1 MDIDLLSKI
10 VKELILDNDEVALPG
25 IGSFIAE
32 IVPSVFSDKGYT
44 INPPYRRLSFRQ
56 KGSGDENMV
65 IDFYA
70 RCNNIDTPTASRII
84 REFLEEMRH
93 VLETKKSIVFPGL
106 GKLRA
111 TKENYFFFVADEDL
125 DIYPEGFGLEPI
137 SLKTHEETPAEVSAT
152 MAALRSILNPEEKE
166 EEAATAKGEEKAA
179 ESDVETEA
187 ESGRAGEPEEAA
199 EDDAEEATTAPAEA
213 NADEA
218 ESNHEEAKVNAA
230 DAKME
235 EDGTNASEA
244 ETPTTGTE
252 KAAPA
257 EANTEEVEANVN
269 EPATEEVNEPAE
281 VNAPAEPTGD
291 NATSAGSN
299 PLNDNDL
306 AINAKTAENAGPVEN
321 TEPEPAEVPMPD
333 NKAGVTRPAT
343 ATTTTSADTA
353 TTTTAT
359 TAQAT
364 SQKPAGSK
372 TWQVIKW
379 TVIILVILA
388 VTALLTF
395 IILAHIAPDFID
407 SILYTPEELEI
418 LNL

>member
-84 REFLEEMRH
+84 REFLEEMRR

-152 MAALRSILNPEEKE
+152 MAVLRSILNPEDAET
-166 EEAATAKGEEKAA
+166 ATAETAKAEE
-179 ESDVETEA
+179 VN
-187 ESGRAGEPEEAA
+187 RPEET
-199 EDDAEEATTAPAEA
+199 TTAPAEA
-213 NADEA
+213 N
-218 ESNHEEAKVNAA
+218 EEEVKVNAA
-230 DAKME
+230 DAKIE
-235 EDGTNASEA
+235 EDGINASET
-244 ETPTTGTE
+244 ETQATDTE
-252 KAAPA
+252 EAAPA
-257 EANTEEVEANVN
+257 EANAEEAEAN
-269 EPATEEVNEPAE
+269 VNEPAE
-281 VNAPAEPTGD
+281 VNAPAEQTED
-291 NATSAGSN
+291 NATPAGDN
-299 PLNDNDL
+299 PVNVNDL
-306 AINAKTAENAGPVEN
+306 AANAKTVEN
-321 TEPEPAEVPMPD
+321 TKSE
-333 NKAGVTRPAT
+333 TS
-343 ATTTTSADTA
+343 ATTVRTTSR
-353 TTTTAT
+353 
-359 TAQAT
+359 
-364 SQKPAGSK
+364 KPAGSK

>member
-84 REFLEEMRH
+84 REFLQEMRR

-152 MAALRSILNPEEKE
+152 MAALRSILNPEE
-166 EEAATAKGEEKAA
+166 A
-179 ESDVETEA
+179 EV
-187 ESGRAGEPEEAA
+187 
-199 EDDAEEATTAPAEA
+199 
-213 NADEA
+213 
-218 ESNHEEAKVNAA
+218 
-230 DAKME
+230 
-235 EDGTNASEA
+235 
-244 ETPTTGTE
+244 
-252 KAAPA
+252 
-257 EANTEEVEANVN
+257 NVN

-281 VNAPAEPTGD
+281 VNAHAEPTGD
-291 NATSAGSN
+291 NATPSGDN
-299 PLNDNDL
+299 PVNVNNL
-306 AINAKTAENAGPVEN
+306 AANAKTAENAETVEN
-321 TEPEPAEVPMPD
+321 TEPEPTEVPMTD
-333 NKAGVTRPAT
+333 NKSGAT
-343 ATTTTSADTA
+343 MPATTTTS
-353 TTTTAT
+353 TAT
-359 TAQAT
+359 TAQTT

-407 SILYTPEELEI
+407 TILYTPEELEI

>member
-152 MAALRSILNPEEKE
+152 MAALRSILNPEEAETVTE
-166 EEAATAKGEEKAA
+166 ETAKAEE
-179 ESDVETEA
+179 VN
-187 ESGRAGEPEEAA
+187 RPEEATA
-199 EDDAEEATTAPAEA
+199 APAEA

-218 ESNHEEAKVNAA
+218 VANQEEAKVNAA

-235 EDGTNASEA
+235 EDGTNASETESQTTETA
-244 ETPTTGTE
+244 E
-252 KAAPA
+252 AAPA
-257 EANTEEVEANVN
+257 EANTEEVDANVN

-281 VNAPAEPTGD
+281 VNAPAEPTED
-291 NATSAGSN
+291 NATPAGDN
-299 PLNDNDL
+299 PVNVNDL
-306 AINAKTAENAGPVEN
+306 AANAETVKNTETAEN
-321 TEPEPAEVPMPD
+321 TKSEPAEVPMTD
-333 NKAGVTRPAT
+333 NKSGAT
-343 ATTTTSADTA
+343 MPATTTTS
-353 TTTTAT
+353 TAT
-359 TAQAT
+359 TAQTT

-407 SILYTPEELEI
+407 AILYTPEELEI

>member
-84 REFLEEMRH
+84 REFLEEMRR

-152 MAALRSILNPEEKE
+152 MAALRSILNPEEAE
-166 EEAATAKGEEKAA
+166 TVTA
-179 ESDVETEA
+179 ET
-187 ESGRAGEPEEAA
+187 
-199 EDDAEEATTAPAEA
+199 TTAPAEA
-213 NADEA
+213 NQ
-218 ESNHEEAKVNAA
+218 EEAKVNAA
-230 DAKME
+230 DAKIE
-235 EDGTNASEA
+235 EDGINASET
-244 ETPTTGTE
+244 ETQATDTE
-252 KAAPA
+252 EAAPA
-257 EANTEEVEANVN
+257 EANAEEAEANVN
-269 EPATEEVNEPAE
+269 EPAEVNVPAE
-281 VNAPAEPTGD
+281 QTED
-291 NATSAGSN
+291 NATPAGDN
-299 PLNDNDL
+299 PVNVNDL
-306 AINAKTAENAGPVEN
+306 AANAKTVEN
-321 TEPEPAEVPMPD
+321 TKSEPAEVPMTD
-333 NKAGVTRPAT
+333 NKSGAT
-343 ATTTTSADTA
+343 MPATTTTS
-353 TTTTAT
+353 TAT
-359 TAQAT
+359 TARTT
-364 SQKPAGSK
+364 SRKPAGSK

>member
-70 RCNNIDTPTASRII
+70 KCNNIDTPTASRII

-152 MAALRSILNPEEKE
+152 MAALRSILNPEEAE
-166 EEAATAKGEEKAA
+166 TVTAKGEEKAA
-179 ESDVETEA
+179 ESDVETKA
-187 ESGRAGEPEEAA
+187 ESGRAEEPEEAA
-199 EDDAEEATTAPAEA
+199 EDEAEEATTAPANTNQEE
-213 NADEA
+213 DEA
-218 ESNHEEAKVNAA
+218 
-230 DAKME
+230 
-235 EDGTNASEA
+235 NASEA
-244 ETPTTGTE
+244 ETQTTGTE
-252 KAAPA
+252 EAAPA

-281 VNAPAEPTGD
+281 VNVPAEPTGD

-321 TEPEPAEVPMPD
+321 TEPEPAEVPITD
-333 NKAGVTRPAT
+333 NKSGAT
-343 ATTTTSADTA
+343 MPATTTTS
-353 TTTTAT
+353 TAT

-364 SQKPAGSK
+364 SQKPTGSK

>member
-93 VLETKKSIVFPGL
+93 VLETKKLIVFPGL

-152 MAALRSILNPEEKE
+152 MAALRSILNPEEAETVTE
-166 EEAATAKGEEKAA
+166 EEAA
-179 ESDVETEA
+179 
-187 ESGRAGEPEEAA
+187 
-199 EDDAEEATTAPAEA
+199 APAEGNAKEAVA
-213 NADEA
+213 NQ
-218 ESNHEEAKVNAA
+218 EEAKVNAA
-230 DAKME
+230 DAKMAE
-235 EDGTNASEA
+235 AKANASEA
-244 ETPTTGTE
+244 ETPTTNTE
-252 KAAPA
+252 EAAPA
-257 EANTEEVEANVN
+257 NTNQEEDEANVN
-269 EPATEEVNEPAE
+269 EPATEEANEPAE
-281 VNAPAEPTGD
+281 VNATAEPTED
-291 NATSAGSN
+291 NATPAGDN
-299 PLNDNDL
+299 PVNVNDL
-306 AINAKTAENAGPVEN
+306 AANAETAGNTKTAEN
-321 TEPEPAEVPMPD
+321 TESEPAEVPMTD
-333 NKAGVTRPAT
+333 NKSGAT
-343 ATTTTSADTA
+343 MPATTTTSTA
-353 TTTTAT
+353 TTV
-359 TAQAT
+359 QAT

-407 SILYTPEELEI
+407 TILYTPEELEI

>member
-152 MAALRSILNPEEKE
+152 MAALRSILNPEEAE
-166 EEAATAKGEEKAA
+166 TATA
-179 ESDVETEA
+179 ETAEA
-187 ESGRAGEPEEAA
+187 EET
-199 EDDAEEATTAPAEA
+199 TTAPAEA

-218 ESNHEEAKVNAA
+218 EAHHEEAKVNAA

-235 EDGTNASEA
+235 EDGINASET
-244 ETPTTGTE
+244 ETQTAGTE
-252 KAAPA
+252 EAAPA

-281 VNAPAEPTGD
+281 VNVPAEPTID
-291 NATSAGSN
+291 NATPSGDN
-299 PLNDNDL
+299 PVNVNDL
-306 AINAKTAENAGPVEN
+306 AANAKTAENAETVEN
-321 TEPEPAEVPMPD
+321 TKSEPAEVPMTD
-333 NKAGVTRPAT
+333 NKSGAT
-343 ATTTTSADTA
+343 MPATTTTSTA
-353 TTTTAT
+353 TTAT
-359 TAQAT
+359 TVQAT

-407 SILYTPEELEI
+407 TILYTPEELEI

>member
-84 REFLEEMRH
+84 REFLEEMRR

-137 SLKTHEETPAEVSAT
+137 SLKTHEETPAEVTAT
-152 MAALRSILNPEEKE
+152 MAALRSILNPEEE
-166 EEAATAKGEEKAA
+166 IEEANKPAETAK
-179 ESDVETEA
+179 
-187 ESGRAGEPEEAA
+187 
-199 EDDAEEATTAPAEA
+199 AEEAEKTTTASAEA
-213 NADEA
+213 NAEEA
-218 ESNHEEAKVNAA
+218 EANQEEAKVNAV

-244 ETPTTGTE
+244 ETQTTETE
-252 KAAPA
+252 EAAPA
-257 EANTEEVEANVN
+257 EANAEEVEVNVN
-269 EPATEEVNEPAE
+269 EPVTEEVNEPAE
-281 VNAPAEPTGD
+281 VNAPAEPTEDNAMPAGD
-291 NATSAGSN
+291 NPVN
-299 PLNDNDL
+299 VNVL
-306 AINAKTAENAGPVEN
+306 AANAKTAENAETAEN
-321 TEPEPAEVPMPD
+321 TKSEPAEVPMTD
-333 NKAGVTRPAT
+333 NKSGAT
-343 ATTTTSADTA
+343 VPATTTTS
-353 TTTTAT
+353 TAT

>member
-84 REFLEEMRH
+84 REFLQEMRR

-152 MAALRSILNPEEKE
+152 MAALRSILNPEEAE
-166 EEAATAKGEEKAA
+166 TVTAETA
-179 ESDVETEA
+179 E
-187 ESGRAGEPEEAA
+187 
-199 EDDAEEATTAPAEA
+199 AEEATTAPAEA

-218 ESNHEEAKVNAA
+218 VANQEETKVNAA

-235 EDGTNASEA
+235 EDGTNASET
-244 ETPTTGTE
+244 ETQTAGIE

-257 EANTEEVEANVN
+257 EANTEEVEVNVN

-281 VNAPAEPTGD
+281 VNAHAEPTGD
-291 NATSAGSN
+291 NATPSGDN
-299 PLNDNDL
+299 PVNVNNL
-306 AINAKTAENAGPVEN
+306 AANAKTAENAETVEN
-321 TEPEPAEVPMPD
+321 TEPEPTEVPMTD
-333 NKAGVTRPAT
+333 NKSGAT
-343 ATTTTSADTA
+343 MPATTTTS
-353 TTTTAT
+353 TAT
-359 TAQAT
+359 TAQTT

-407 SILYTPEELEI
+407 TILYTPEELEI

>member
-84 REFLEEMRH
+84 REFLEEMRR

-152 MAALRSILNPEEKE
+152 MAALRSILNPEEAETVTE
-166 EEAATAKGEEKAA
+166 ETAKAEE
-179 ESDVETEA
+179 VN
-187 ESGRAGEPEEAA
+187 RPEE
-199 EDDAEEATTAPAEA
+199 TTAAPAESNAKGAVA
-213 NADEA
+213 NQ
-218 ESNHEEAKVNAA
+218 EEAKVNTA

-235 EDGTNASEA
+235 EDGTNASET
-244 ETPTTGTE
+244 ETQTAGTE
-252 KAAPA
+252 EAAPA
-257 EANTEEVEANVN
+257 EANAEEAEANVN

-291 NATSAGSN
+291 NATPAGDN
-299 PLNDNDL
+299 PVNVNDL
-306 AINAKTAENAGPVEN
+306 AANAKTAENAETAEK
-321 TEPEPAEVPMPD
+321 TESEPAEVPMTN
-333 NKAGVTRPAT
+333 NKAGAT
-343 ATTTTSADTA
+343 GPATTTTS
-353 TTTTAT
+353 TAT
-359 TAQAT
+359 TAQTT

>member
-84 REFLEEMRH
+84 REFLEEMRR

-152 MAALRSILNPEEKE
+152 MAALRSILNPEEAETVTE
-166 EEAATAKGEEKAA
+166 ETAKAEE
-179 ESDVETEA
+179 VN
-187 ESGRAGEPEEAA
+187 RPEE
-199 EDDAEEATTAPAEA
+199 TTAAPAESNAKEAVA
-213 NADEA
+213 NQ
-218 ESNHEEAKVNAA
+218 EEAKVNAA

-244 ETPTTGTE
+244 EIPTTDTKE
-252 KAAPA
+252 AAPA
-257 EANTEEVEANVN
+257 DTNTEEVEVNVN

-281 VNAPAEPTGD
+281 PTGD
-291 NATSAGSN
+291 NATPAGDN
-299 PLNDNDL
+299 PVNVNDL
-306 AINAKTAENAGPVEN
+306 AANAETAEN
-321 TEPEPAEVPMPD
+321 TESESAEVPMTD
-333 NKAGVTRPAT
+333 NKSGAT
-343 ATTTTSADTA
+343 MPATTTTS
-353 TTTTAT
+353 TAT

-364 SQKPAGSK
+364 SQKPVGSK

-379 TVIILVILA
+379 TLIILVILA

>member
-84 REFLEEMRH
+84 REFLEEMRR

-152 MAALRSILNPEEKE
+152 MAALRSILNPEEAETVTAETVKAE
-166 EEAATAKGEEKAA
+166 E
-179 ESDVETEA
+179 VN
-187 ESGRAGEPEEAA
+187 RPEET
-199 EDDAEEATTAPAEA
+199 TTAPAEA
-213 NADEA
+213 NQ
-218 ESNHEEAKVNAA
+218 EEAKVNAA
-230 DAKME
+230 DAKIE
-235 EDGTNASEA
+235 EDGINASET
-244 ETPTTGTE
+244 ETQATDTE
-252 KAAPA
+252 EAAPA
-257 EANTEEVEANVN
+257 EANTEEVEDNVN
-269 EPATEEVNEPAE
+269 EPAEQTE
-281 VNAPAEPTGD
+281 D
-291 NATSAGSN
+291 NATPAGDN
-299 PLNDNDL
+299 PVNVNDL
-306 AINAKTAENAGPVEN
+306 AANAKTVENAGPAEN
-321 TEPEPAEVPMPD
+321 TKSEPAEVPMTD
-333 NKAGVTRPAT
+333 NKSGAT
-343 ATTTTSADTA
+343 MPATTTTS
-353 TTTTAT
+353 TTTTART
-359 TAQAT
+359 T

>member
-84 REFLEEMRH
+84 REFLEEMRR

-152 MAALRSILNPEEKE
+152 MAALRSILNPEEAE
-166 EEAATAKGEEKAA
+166 TATAETAKAEE
-179 ESDVETEA
+179 VN
-187 ESGRAGEPEEAA
+187 RPEET
-199 EDDAEEATTAPAEA
+199 TTAPAEA
-213 NADEA
+213 NQ
-218 ESNHEEAKVNAA
+218 EEAKVNAA

-235 EDGTNASEA
+235 EDGINASET
-244 ETPTTGTE
+244 ETQTTDTE
-252 KAAPA
+252 EAAPA
-257 EANTEEVEANVN
+257 EANAEEAEAN
-269 EPATEEVNEPAE
+269 VNEPAE
-281 VNAPAEPTGD
+281 VNAPAEQTED
-291 NATSAGSN
+291 NATPAGDN
-299 PLNDNDL
+299 PVNVNDL
-306 AINAKTAENAGPVEN
+306 AANAETVDNAGPAENA
-321 TEPEPAEVPMPD
+321 EPEPAEVPMTD
-333 NKAGVTRPAT
+333 NKSGAT
-343 ATTTTSADTA
+343 MPATTTART
-353 TTTTAT
+353 
-359 TAQAT
+359 T

>member
-152 MAALRSILNPEEKE
+152 MAALRSILNPEEAE
-166 EEAATAKGEEKAA
+166 TVTA
-179 ESDVETEA
+179 EA
-187 ESGRAGEPEEAA
+187 EE
-199 EDDAEEATTAPAEA
+199 TTTSPAEA
-213 NADEA
+213 NQ
-218 ESNHEEAKVNAA
+218 EEAKVNA
-230 DAKME
+230 
-235 EDGTNASEA
+235 
-244 ETPTTGTE
+244 
-252 KAAPA
+252 PA
-257 EANTEEVEANVN
+257 EQTE
-269 EPATEEVNEPAE
+269 
-281 VNAPAEPTGD
+281 D
-291 NATSAGSN
+291 NATPAGDN
-299 PLNDNDL
+299 PVNVNDL
-306 AINAKTAENAGPVEN
+306 AANAKTVEN
-321 TEPEPAEVPMPD
+321 TKSE
-333 NKAGVTRPAT
+333 
-343 ATTTTSADTA
+343 TS
-353 TTTTAT
+353 TTTART
-359 TAQAT
+359 T
-364 SQKPAGSK
+364 SRKPAGSK

>member
-84 REFLEEMRH
+84 REFLEEMRR

-152 MAALRSILNPEEKE
+152 MAALRSILNPEEAE
-166 EEAATAKGEEKAA
+166 TATA
-179 ESDVETEA
+179 ETAEA
-187 ESGRAGEPEEAA
+187 EEVNKPEEA
-199 EDDAEEATTAPAEA
+199 ETVTEEATAAPAEG
-213 NADEA
+213 NAKEA
-218 ESNHEEAKVNAA
+218 VANHEEAKVNAA

-235 EDGTNASEA
+235 EDGINASEA
-244 ETPTTGTE
+244 ETQTTETE
-252 KAAPA
+252 EAAPA
-257 EANTEEVEANVN
+257 EANTEEVEVNVN

-281 VNAPAEPTGD
+281 VNVPAEPTEDNAMPAGD
-291 NATSAGSN
+291 NPVN
-299 PLNDNDL
+299 VNDL
-306 AINAKTAENAGPVEN
+306 AANAEIDGNAETAEN
-321 TEPEPAEVPMPD
+321 TEPEPAEVPMTD
-333 NKAGVTRPAT
+333 DKSGAT
-343 ATTTTSADTA
+343 IPATTTTS
-353 TTTTAT
+353 TAT

-364 SQKPAGSK
+364 SQKPAGNK

>member
-179 ESDVETEA
+179 ESRRA
-187 ESGRAGEPEEAA
+187 EKPEEAA
-199 EDDAEEATTAPAEA
+199 EDEAEEATTAPAPAEA

-218 ESNHEEAKVNAA
+218 EANQEEAKVNAA

-244 ETPTTGTE
+244 ETPTTDTE
-252 KAAPA
+252 EAAPA
-257 EANTEEVEANVN
+257 DTNTEEVETNVN

-281 VNAPAEPTGD
+281 VNAPEEPTGD
-291 NATSAGSN
+291 KAMPAGDN
-299 PLNDNDL
+299 PVNDNDL
-306 AINAKTAENAGPVEN
+306 AANTETAEN
-321 TEPEPAEVPMPD
+321 TKSEPAEVPMTD
-333 NKAGVTRPAT
+333 NKSGATMPATTTTSTATTAT
-343 ATTTTSADTA
+343 ATTTT
-353 TTTTAT
+353 TTTK

-364 SQKPAGSK
+364 SKKPAGSK

-407 SILYTPEELEI
+407 TILYTPEELEI

>member
-152 MAALRSILNPEEKE
+152 MAVLRSILNPEE
-166 EEAATAKGEEKAA
+166 A
-179 ESDVETEA
+179 ETVT
-187 ESGRAGEPEEAA
+187 
-199 EDDAEEATTAPAEA
+199 EEATAASAEA

-218 ESNHEEAKVNAA
+218 EANQEEAKVNAA

-235 EDGTNASEA
+235 EDGTNASET
-244 ETPTTGTE
+244 ETQTTDTE
-252 KAAPA
+252 EAAPA
-257 EANTEEVEANVN
+257 EANAEEAEAN
-269 EPATEEVNEPAE
+269 VNEPAE
-281 VNAPAEPTGD
+281 VNAPAEQTED
-291 NATSAGSN
+291 NATPAGDN
-299 PLNDNDL
+299 PVNVNDL
-306 AINAKTAENAGPVEN
+306 AANAKTVEN
-321 TEPEPAEVPMPD
+321 TKSE
-333 NKAGVTRPAT
+333 
-343 ATTTTSADTA
+343 TS
-353 TTTTAT
+353 TTTART
-359 TAQAT
+359 T
-364 SQKPAGSK
+364 SRKPAGSK

>member
-152 MAALRSILNPEEKE
+152 MAALRSILNPEE
-166 EEAATAKGEEKAA
+166 
-179 ESDVETEA
+179 
-187 ESGRAGEPEEAA
+187 
-199 EDDAEEATTAPAEA
+199 AEETTTAPAE
-213 NADEA
+213 
-218 ESNHEEAKVNAA
+218 VNAEVAETDQEKNEVNAEEA
-230 DAKME
+230 DAKGAENE
-235 EDGTNASEA
+235 EETAEANASE
-244 ETPTTGTE
+244 TGTKTTDTE
-252 KAAPA
+252 EAAPA
-257 EANTEEVEANVN
+257 EANIEEVKANAN

-291 NATSAGSN
+291 NATPAGDN
-299 PLNDNDL
+299 PVNVNDL
-306 AINAKTAENAGPVEN
+306 AAKAKTAENAETAEN
-321 TEPEPAEVPMPD
+321 TESKPAEVPMTD
-333 NKAGVTRPAT
+333 NKSGAT
-343 ATTTTSADTA
+343 MPATTTTSTA
-353 TTTTAT
+353 TTV
-359 TAQAT
+359 QAT
-364 SQKPAGSK
+364 SQKPVGSK

>member
-152 MAALRSILNPEEKE
+152 MAALRSILNPEEAE
-166 EEAATAKGEEKAA
+166 TATAETAKAEEVNK
-179 ESDVETEA
+179 
-187 ESGRAGEPEEAA
+187 PEEA
-199 EDDAEEATTAPAEA
+199 ETVTEEATAAPAEDNAKEAVA
-213 NADEA
+213 NQ
-218 ESNHEEAKVNAA
+218 EEAKVNAA

-235 EDGTNASEA
+235 EDGTNASET
-244 ETPTTGTE
+244 ETQTTGTE
-252 KAAPA
+252 EAAPA
-257 EANTEEVEANVN
+257 EANTEEVEVNV
-269 EPATEEVNEPAE
+269 
-281 VNAPAEPTGD
+281 
-291 NATSAGSN
+291 
-299 PLNDNDL
+299 NDL
-306 AINAKTAENAGPVEN
+306 AANAEIVENAGPAEN
-321 TEPEPAEVPMPD
+321 TESETAEVPMTD
-333 NKAGVTRPAT
+333 NKSGAT
-343 ATTTTSADTA
+343 MPATTTTS
-353 TTTTAT
+353 TAT

-364 SQKPAGSK
+364 SQKPVGSK

-379 TVIILVILA
+379 TLIILVILA

-407 SILYTPEELEI
+407 TILYTPEELEI

>member
-152 MAALRSILNPEEKE
+152 MAALRSILNPEEAETVTE
-166 EEAATAKGEEKAA
+166 ETSKAEEVNK
-179 ESDVETEA
+179 
-187 ESGRAGEPEEAA
+187 PEE
-199 EDDAEEATTAPAEA
+199 TTAAPADSNAKEA
-213 NADEA
+213 VANQ
-218 ESNHEEAKVNAA
+218 EEAKVNAA

-244 ETPTTGTE
+244 ETPTTDTE
-252 KAAPA
+252 EAAPA
-257 EANTEEVEANVN
+257 DTNTEEVETNVN

-281 VNAPAEPTGD
+281 VNAPEEPTGD
-291 NATSAGSN
+291 KAMPAGDN
-299 PLNDNDL
+299 PVNDNDL
-306 AINAKTAENAGPVEN
+306 AANTETAEN
-321 TEPEPAEVPMPD
+321 TKSEPAEVPMTD
-333 NKAGVTRPAT
+333 NKSGAT
-343 ATTTTSADTA
+343 MPATTTTS
-353 TTTTAT
+353 TTTTV
-359 TAQAT
+359 QAS

>member
-84 REFLEEMRH
+84 REFLEEMRR

-152 MAALRSILNPEEKE
+152 MAALRSILNPEEAETETE
-166 EEAATAKGEEKAA
+166 ETAKAEEVNK
-179 ESDVETEA
+179 
-187 ESGRAGEPEEAA
+187 PEEAETVTA
-199 EDDAEEATTAPAEA
+199 KAEETTAAPAEDNAKEAVA
-213 NADEA
+213 NQ
-218 ESNHEEAKVNAA
+218 EEAKVNAA

-235 EDGTNASEA
+235 EDGTNA
-244 ETPTTGTE
+244 T
-252 KAAPA
+252 
-257 EANTEEVEANVN
+257 
-269 EPATEEVNEPAE
+269 
-281 VNAPAEPTGD
+281 PTGD
-291 NATSAGSN
+291 SPVNV
-299 PLNDNDL
+299 NDL
-306 AINAKTAENAGPVEN
+306 AANAETAEN
-321 TEPEPAEVPMPD
+321 TESESAEVPMTD
-333 NKAGVTRPAT
+333 NKSGAT
-343 ATTTTSADTA
+343 MPATTTTS
-353 TTTTAT
+353 TAT
-359 TAQAT
+359 TARTT

-407 SILYTPEELEI
+407 TILYTPEELEI

>member
-152 MAALRSILNPEEKE
+152 MAALRSILNPEEAE
-166 EEAATAKGEEKAA
+166 TATA
-179 ESDVETEA
+179 EA
-187 ESGRAGEPEEAA
+187 EET
-199 EDDAEEATTAPAEA
+199 TTAPAEGNAKEDVA
-213 NADEA
+213 NQ
-218 ESNHEEAKVNAA
+218 EEAKVNAT

-244 ETPTTGTE
+244 ETPTTDTE
-252 KAAPA
+252 EAAPA
-257 EANTEEVEANVN
+257 EANTEEVEVNAN
-269 EPATEEVNEPAE
+269 ESATEDVNEPAE
-281 VNAPAEPTGD
+281 VNVPAEPAENNATPAGD
-291 NATSAGSN
+291 NPVS
-299 PLNDNDL
+299 DNDL
-306 AINAKTAENAGPVEN
+306 AANAETAEN
-321 TEPEPAEVPMPD
+321 TEPEPAEVPMTD
-333 NKAGVTRPAT
+333 NKSGAT
-343 ATTTTSADTA
+343 MPATTTTS
-353 TTTTAT
+353 TAT
-359 TAQAT
+359 TAQTT
-364 SQKPAGSK
+364 SQKPAGCK

-379 TVIILVILA
+379 TMIILVILA

>member
-84 REFLEEMRH
+84 REFLEEMRR

-152 MAALRSILNPEEKE
+152 MAALRSILNPEEAE
-166 EEAATAKGEEKAA
+166 TVTA
-179 ESDVETEA
+179 ETAEA
-187 ESGRAGEPEEAA
+187 EEVNKPEEA
-199 EDDAEEATTAPAEA
+199 ETVTEEATAAPAEA
-213 NADEA
+213 NA
-218 ESNHEEAKVNAA
+218 
-230 DAKME
+230 
-235 EDGTNASEA
+235 SEA
-244 ETPTTGTE
+244 ETQTTDTE
-252 KAAPA
+252 EAAPA
-257 EANTEEVEANVN
+257 ESNTE
-269 EPATEEVNEPAE
+269 E
-281 VNAPAEPTGD
+281 VNAPAEQTED
-291 NATSAGSN
+291 NATPAGDN
-299 PLNDNDL
+299 PVNVNDL
-306 AINAKTAENAGPVEN
+306 AANAETAVNAETVEI
-321 TEPEPAEVPMPD
+321 TESKPAEVPMTD
-333 NKAGVTRPAT
+333 NKSGAT
-343 ATTTTSADTA
+343 MPATTTTSTA
-353 TTTTAT
+353 TTV
-359 TAQAT
+359 QAT

>member
-152 MAALRSILNPEEKE
+152 MAALRSILNPEEE
-166 EEAATAKGEEKAA
+166 IEEANKPAETAEATN
-179 ESDVETEA
+179 
-187 ESGRAGEPEEAA
+187 
-199 EDDAEEATTAPAEA
+199 AEEATTAPAE
-213 NADEA
+213 
-218 ESNHEEAKVNAA
+218 VNAEVAETDQEKNEVNDEEA
-230 DAKME
+230 DAKGAENE
-235 EDGTNASEA
+235 EETAEANASETETQTTDTA
-244 ETPTTGTE
+244 E
-252 KAAPA
+252 AAPA
-257 EANTEEVEANVN
+257 EANTEEVDANVN
-269 EPATEEVNEPAE
+269 EPVE
-281 VNAPAEPTGD
+281 VNAPAEPTED
-291 NATSAGSN
+291 NATPSGDN
-299 PLNDNDL
+299 PVNVNDL
-306 AINAKTAENAGPVEN
+306 AANAETVKNAGPAEN
-321 TEPEPAEVPMPD
+321 TESEPAEVPMTD
-333 NKAGVTRPAT
+333 NKSGAT
-343 ATTTTSADTA
+343 MPATTTTSTS
-353 TTTTAT
+353 T
-359 TAQAT
+359 TAQTT
-364 SQKPAGSK
+364 SRKPAGNK

-379 TVIILVILA
+379 TLIILVILA

>member
-84 REFLEEMRH
+84 REFLEEMRR

-152 MAALRSILNPEEKE
+152 MAALRSILNPEEAE
-166 EEAATAKGEEKAA
+166 TVTA
-179 ESDVETEA
+179 ETTA
-187 ESGRAGEPEEAA
+187 
-199 EDDAEEATTAPAEA
+199 APAEA
-213 NADEA
+213 NQ
-218 ESNHEEAKVNAA
+218 EEAKVNAA

-235 EDGTNASEA
+235 EDGTNASET
-244 ETPTTGTE
+244 ETQTTDTE
-252 KAAPA
+252 EAAPA
-257 EANTEEVEANVN
+257 EANAEEAEAN
-269 EPATEEVNEPAE
+269 VNEPAE
-281 VNAPAEPTGD
+281 VNAPAEQTED
-291 NATSAGSN
+291 NATPAGDN
-299 PLNDNDL
+299 PVNVNDL
-306 AINAKTAENAGPVEN
+306 ATNAKTAENAETAEN
-321 TEPEPAEVPMPD
+321 TESEPAEVPMTD
-333 NKAGVTRPAT
+333 NKSGAT
-343 ATTTTSADTA
+343 MPATTTARTTSR
-353 TTTTAT
+353 
-359 TAQAT
+359 
-364 SQKPAGSK
+364 KPAGSK

>member
-152 MAALRSILNPEEKE
+152 MAALRSILNPEEAETVTAETAEAE
-166 EEAATAKGEEKAA
+166 EVNRPEKATA
-179 ESDVETEA
+179 
-187 ESGRAGEPEEAA
+187 
-199 EDDAEEATTAPAEA
+199 APAEG
-213 NADEA
+213 NAKEA
-218 ESNHEEAKVNAA
+218 ETNHEEAKVNAA
-230 DAKME
+230 DAKMK
-235 EDGTNASEA
+235 EDGTNASET
-244 ETPTTGTE
+244 ETQTAGTE
-252 KAAPA
+252 EAAPA
-257 EANTEEVEANVN
+257 EANTEEVEVNVN
-269 EPATEEVNEPAE
+269 EPVTEE
-281 VNAPAEPTGD
+281 VNAPAEVNVPAEQTEDNATPTGD
-291 NATSAGSN
+291 NPVN
-299 PLNDNDL
+299 INDL
-306 AINAKTAENAGPVEN
+306 AANAETAENAKS
-321 TEPEPAEVPMPD
+321 EPAEVPMTD
-333 NKAGVTRPAT
+333 NKSGAT
-343 ATTTTSADTA
+343 MPATTTTS
-353 TTTTAT
+353 TAT

-364 SQKPAGSK
+364 SRKPAGSK

>member
-56 KGSGDENMV
+56 NGSGDENMV

-70 RCNNIDTPTASRII
+70 RCNNIDNPTASRII
-84 REFLEEMRH
+84 REFLEEMRR

-152 MAALRSILNPEEKE
+152 MAALRSILNPEE
-166 EEAATAKGEEKAA
+166 
-179 ESDVETEA
+179 
-187 ESGRAGEPEEAA
+187 
-199 EDDAEEATTAPAEA
+199 AEEATTAPAE
-213 NADEA
+213 
-218 ESNHEEAKVNAA
+218 VNAEVAETDQKKNEVNAEEA
-230 DAKME
+230 DAKGAENE
-235 EDGTNASEA
+235 EETAEDNASEA
-244 ETPTTGTE
+244 ETQTTDTE
-252 KAAPA
+252 EAAPA
-257 EANTEEVEANVN
+257 EANAEEVEVNVN
-269 EPATEEVNEPAE
+269 EPAEA
-281 VNAPAEPTGD
+281 NATAEPTGD
-291 NATSAGSN
+291 NATPAGDN
-299 PLNDNDL
+299 PLNVNDL
-306 AINAKTAENAGPVEN
+306 AANTEATGNTKTAEN
-321 TEPEPAEVPMPD
+321 TESEP
-333 NKAGVTRPAT
+333 
-343 ATTTTSADTA
+343 TTTTVQT
-353 TTTTAT
+353 
-359 TAQAT
+359 T

>member
-152 MAALRSILNPEEKE
+152 MAALRSILNPEEAE
-166 EEAATAKGEEKAA
+166 TATA
-179 ESDVETEA
+179 ETAEA
-187 ESGRAGEPEEAA
+187 EEVNRPEEA
-199 EDDAEEATTAPAEA
+199 ETVTEEATAAPAGDNAKEA
-213 NADEA
+213 VANQ
-218 ESNHEEAKVNAA
+218 EEAKVNAA

-235 EDGTNASEA
+235 EDGTNASEK
-244 ETPTTGTE
+244 ETQTAGTE
-252 KAAPA
+252 EAAPA
-257 EANTEEVEANVN
+257 EANTEEVEVNVN

-281 VNAPAEPTGD
+281 VNVPAEPTGD
-291 NATSAGSN
+291 NATPAGDN
-299 PLNDNDL
+299 PVNVNDL
-306 AINAKTAENAGPVEN
+306 AANAETVENAGPAEN
-321 TEPEPAEVPMPD
+321 TKSE
-333 NKAGVTRPAT
+333 
-343 ATTTTSADTA
+343 TS
-353 TTTTAT
+353 AT
-359 TAQAT
+359 TAQAS

>member
-152 MAALRSILNPEEKE
+152 MAALRSILNPEEAE
-166 EEAATAKGEEKAA
+166 TAT
-179 ESDVETEA
+179 
-187 ESGRAGEPEEAA
+187 
-199 EDDAEEATTAPAEA
+199 AEA
-213 NADEA
+213 NQ
-218 ESNHEEAKVNAA
+218 EEAKVNAA

-235 EDGTNASEA
+235 EDGTNASET
-244 ETPTTGTE
+244 ETQTTDTE
-252 KAAPA
+252 EAAPA
-257 EANTEEVEANVN
+257 ETNAEEAEAN
-269 EPATEEVNEPAE
+269 VNEPAE
-281 VNAPAEPTGD
+281 VNAPAEQTED
-291 NATSAGSN
+291 NATPAGDN
-299 PLNDNDL
+299 PVNVNDL
-306 AINAKTAENAGPVEN
+306 AANAKTVEN
-321 TEPEPAEVPMPD
+321 TKSE
-333 NKAGVTRPAT
+333 TS
-343 ATTTTSADTA
+343 ATTVRT
-353 TTTTAT
+353 
-359 TAQAT
+359 T

>member
-56 KGSGDENMV
+56 KGSGDENMI

-84 REFLEEMRH
+84 REFMEEMRR

-152 MAALRSILNPEEKE
+152 MAALRSILNPEEAETVTE
-166 EEAATAKGEEKAA
+166 ETAKAEE
-179 ESDVETEA
+179 VN
-187 ESGRAGEPEEAA
+187 RPEEAA
-199 EDDAEEATTAPAEA
+199 PAPAEA

-218 ESNHEEAKVNAA
+218 EANQEEAKVNAA
-230 DAKME
+230 NAKME
-235 EDGTNASEA
+235 EDGTNASET
-244 ETPTTGTE
+244 ETQTAGTE
-252 KAAPA
+252 EAAPT

-269 EPATEEVNEPAE
+269 EPATEEANEPAE
-281 VNAPAEPTGD
+281 VNAPAEPTED
-291 NATSAGSN
+291 NATPSGDN
-299 PLNDNDL
+299 PVNVNDL
-306 AINAKTAENAGPVEN
+306 AANAETAEN
-321 TEPEPAEVPMPD
+321 TKSEPAEVQMTD
-333 NKAGVTRPAT
+333 NKSGAT
-343 ATTTTSADTA
+343 MPVTTTTS
-353 TTTTAT
+353 TAT

>member
-70 RCNNIDTPTASRII
+70 KCNNIDTPTASRII
-84 REFLEEMRH
+84 REFLEEMRR

-152 MAALRSILNPEEKE
+152 MAALRSILNPEEAE
-166 EEAATAKGEEKAA
+166 EVNK
-179 ESDVETEA
+179 
-187 ESGRAGEPEEAA
+187 PEEA
-199 EDDAEEATTAPAEA
+199 ETVTEEATAAPAEGNAKEAAA
-213 NADEA
+213 NQ
-218 ESNHEEAKVNAA
+218 EEAKVNAA

-235 EDGTNASEA
+235 EDGTTASET
-244 ETPTTGTE
+244 ETQTTDTE
-252 KAAPA
+252 EAAPA
-257 EANTEEVEANVN
+257 EANTEEVEVN
-269 EPATEEVNEPAE
+269 VNEPAE
-281 VNAPAEPTGD
+281 VNVPAEPTGD
-291 NATSAGSN
+291 NATPAGDN
-299 PLNDNDL
+299 PVNVNDL
-306 AINAKTAENAGPVEN
+306 AANAETAENAKS
-321 TEPEPAEVPMPD
+321 EPAEVPMTD
-333 NKAGVTRPAT
+333 NKSGAT
-343 ATTTTSADTA
+343 MPATTTTS
-353 TTTTAT
+353 TAT
-359 TAQAT
+359 TATGTTTTTVQAT

>member
-84 REFLEEMRH
+84 REFLEEMRR

-152 MAALRSILNPEEKE
+152 MAALRSILNPEEAE
-166 EEAATAKGEEKAA
+166 TATAETATA
-179 ESDVETEA
+179 ETATAETATAETATAETATAETATAETATAETATAETAEA
-187 ESGRAGEPEEAA
+187 EEVNKPEEA
-199 EDDAEEATTAPAEA
+199 ETVTEEATVAPAEDNAKEAVA
-213 NADEA
+213 NQ
-218 ESNHEEAKVNAA
+218 EEN
-230 DAKME
+230 E
-235 EDGTNASEA
+235 GETTEGNASET
-244 ETPTTGTE
+244 ETQTTGTE
-252 KAAPA
+252 EAAPA
-257 EANTEEVEANVN
+257 EANTEEVEADVN

-281 VNAPAEPTGD
+281 VNAPAEPTEDNAMPAGD
-291 NATSAGSN
+291 NPVN
-299 PLNDNDL
+299 VNDL
-306 AINAKTAENAGPVEN
+306 AANAEIVENAGPAEN
-321 TEPEPAEVPMPD
+321 TKSE
-333 NKAGVTRPAT
+333 
-343 ATTTTSADTA
+343 TS
-353 TTTTAT
+353 AT

-407 SILYTPEELEI
+407 TILYTPEELEI

>member
-70 RCNNIDTPTASRII
+70 KCNNIDTPTASRII
-84 REFLEEMRH
+84 REFLEEMRR

-152 MAALRSILNPEEKE
+152 MAALRSILNPEEAETVTE
-166 EEAATAKGEEKAA
+166 ETAKAEE
-179 ESDVETEA
+179 VN
-187 ESGRAGEPEEAA
+187 RPEE
-199 EDDAEEATTAPAEA
+199 TTAAPAESNAKEAVA
-213 NADEA
+213 NQ
-218 ESNHEEAKVNAA
+218 EEAKVNAA
-230 DAKME
+230 DAKMV
-235 EDGTNASEA
+235 EDGTNASET
-244 ETPTTGTE
+244 ETQTVGTE
-252 KAAPA
+252 EAAPA
-257 EANTEEVEANVN
+257 DTNAEEAEANVN

-281 VNAPAEPTGD
+281 VNAPEEPTGD
-291 NATSAGSN
+291 KAMPAGDN
-299 PLNDNDL
+299 PVNDNDL
-306 AINAKTAENAGPVEN
+306 AANAETAEN
-321 TEPEPAEVPMPD
+321 TKSEPSEVPMTD
-333 NKAGVTRPAT
+333 NKSGAT
-343 ATTTTSADTA
+343 MPATTTTS
-353 TTTTAT
+353 TTT

>member
-152 MAALRSILNPEEKE
+152 MAALRSILNPEEAE
-166 EEAATAKGEEKAA
+166 TATAETAKAEE
-179 ESDVETEA
+179 VN
-187 ESGRAGEPEEAA
+187 RPEEA
-199 EDDAEEATTAPAEA
+199 TAASAEA
-213 NADEA
+213 NADES
-218 ESNHEEAKVNAA
+218 ESNHEEVKVNAA
-230 DAKME
+230 EAKME
-235 EDGTNASEA
+235 EDGTNASET
-244 ETPTTGTE
+244 ETQTTDTE
-252 KAAPA
+252 EAAPA
-257 EANTEEVEANVN
+257 EANAEEAEANVN
-269 EPATEEVNEPAE
+269 EPATEEVN
-281 VNAPAEPTGD
+281 APAEQTED
-291 NATSAGSN
+291 NATPAGDN
-299 PLNDNDL
+299 PVNVNDL
-306 AINAKTAENAGPVEN
+306 AANAKTVEN
-321 TEPEPAEVPMPD
+321 TESE
-333 NKAGVTRPAT
+333 
-343 ATTTTSADTA
+343 TS
-353 TTTTAT
+353 TTTART
-359 TAQAT
+359 T
-364 SQKPAGSK
+364 SRKPAGSK

>member
-84 REFLEEMRH
+84 REFLEEMRR

-152 MAALRSILNPEEKE
+152 MAALRSILNPEE
-166 EEAATAKGEEKAA
+166 
-179 ESDVETEA
+179 
-187 ESGRAGEPEEAA
+187 
-199 EDDAEEATTAPAEA
+199 AEEATTAPSEVNAEVAETNQAENEVNAEEADAKGAENEEETAEA
-213 NADEA
+213 NA
-218 ESNHEEAKVNAA
+218 
-230 DAKME
+230 
-235 EDGTNASEA
+235 SET
-244 ETPTTGTE
+244 ETQTVGTE
-252 KAAPA
+252 EAAPA
-257 EANTEEVEANVN
+257 EANTN

-281 VNAPAEPTGD
+281 ANAPAEPTGD
-291 NATSAGSN
+291 NATPAGDN
-299 PLNDNDL
+299 PVNVNDL
-306 AINAKTAENAGPVEN
+306 AANAETAVNAGPAEN
-321 TEPEPAEVPMPD
+321 TESEP
-333 NKAGVTRPAT
+333 
-343 ATTTTSADTA
+343 

-359 TAQAT
+359 TT

-379 TVIILVILA
+379 TVIILMILA

>member
-152 MAALRSILNPEEKE
+152 MAALRSILNPEEAE
-166 EEAATAKGEEKAA
+166 TVTA
-179 ESDVETEA
+179 EA
-187 ESGRAGEPEEAA
+187 EET
-199 EDDAEEATTAPAEA
+199 TTAPAEA

-218 ESNHEEAKVNAA
+218 EANQEKAKVNAV

-244 ETPTTGTE
+244 ETQTTETE
-252 KAAPA
+252 EAAPTDT
-257 EANTEEVEANVN
+257 NTEEVEANVN
-269 EPATEEVNEPAE
+269 EPATEEANEPAE

-291 NATSAGSN
+291 NATPSGDN
-299 PLNDNDL
+299 PVNVNDL
-306 AINAKTAENAGPVEN
+306 AANAETVENAGPAEN
-321 TEPEPAEVPMPD
+321 TESEPAEVPMTD
-333 NKAGVTRPAT
+333 NKSGAT
-343 ATTTTSADTA
+343 MPATTTTS
-353 TTTTAT
+353 TAT
-359 TAQAT
+359 TAQTT

>member
-10 VKELILDNDEVALPG
+10 VKELIQDNDEVALPG

-152 MAALRSILNPEEKE
+152 MAALRSILNPEE
-166 EEAATAKGEEKAA
+166 A
-179 ESDVETEA
+179 ETVT
-187 ESGRAGEPEEAA
+187 
-199 EDDAEEATTAPAEA
+199 EEATAAPAEDNAKEAVA
-213 NADEA
+213 NQ
-218 ESNHEEAKVNAA
+218 EEAKVNAT

-244 ETPTTGTE
+244 ETKTAGIE
-252 KAAPA
+252 EAAPA
-257 EANTEEVEANVN
+257 EANTEEVEADVN

-291 NATSAGSN
+291 NATPAGDSPVN
-299 PLNDNDL
+299 VNDL
-306 AINAKTAENAGPVEN
+306 AANAEIVENAGPAEN
-321 TEPEPAEVPMPD
+321 TKSEPAEVPMTD
-333 NKAGVTRPAT
+333 NKSDAT
-343 ATTTTSADTA
+343 MPATTTTS
-353 TTTTAT
+353 TAT
-359 TAQAT
+359 TAQAN

-379 TVIILVILA
+379 TLIILVILA

>member
-152 MAALRSILNPEEKE
+152 MAALRSILNPEEAE
-166 EEAATAKGEEKAA
+166 TVTA
-179 ESDVETEA
+179 ETTA
-187 ESGRAGEPEEAA
+187 
-199 EDDAEEATTAPAEA
+199 APAEA
-213 NADEA
+213 NQ
-218 ESNHEEAKVNAA
+218 EEVKVNAA

-235 EDGTNASEA
+235 EDGTNASET
-244 ETPTTGTE
+244 ETQTTDTE
-252 KAAPA
+252 EAAPA
-257 EANTEEVEANVN
+257 EANAEEAEANVN
-269 EPATEEVNEPAE
+269 EPATEEVNAPAE
-281 VNAPAEPTGD
+281 VNVPAEPTGD
-291 NATSAGSN
+291 NATPAGDDPVN
-299 PLNDNDL
+299 VNDL
-306 AINAKTAENAGPVEN
+306 AANVEIVENAGPAEN
-321 TEPEPAEVPMPD
+321 TKSEPAEVPMTD
-333 NKAGVTRPAT
+333 NKSGAT
-343 ATTTTSADTA
+343 MPATTTTS
-353 TTTTAT
+353 TAT
-359 TAQAT
+359 TARTT

>member
-152 MAALRSILNPEEKE
+152 MAALRSILNPEEAE
-166 EEAATAKGEEKAA
+166 TVTAKGEEKAA
-179 ESDVETEA
+179 ENDVETEA
-187 ESGRAGEPEEAA
+187 ESGRADEPEEAA
-199 EDDAEEATTAPAEA
+199 EDEAEEATTAPANTNQEE
-213 NADEA
+213 DEA
-218 ESNHEEAKVNAA
+218 
-230 DAKME
+230 
-235 EDGTNASEA
+235 NASEA
-244 ETPTTGTE
+244 ETPTTDTE
-252 KAAPA
+252 EAAPA
-257 EANTEEVEANVN
+257 DTNTEEVETNVN

-281 VNAPAEPTGD
+281 VNVPAEPTED
-291 NATSAGSN
+291 NATPTGDN
-299 PLNDNDL
+299 PVN
-306 AINAKTAENAGPVEN
+306 INNLTANTKTGENAETAENAKS
-321 TEPEPAEVPMPD
+321 EPAEVPMTD
-333 NKAGVTRPAT
+333 NKSGAT
-343 ATTTTSADTA
+343 MPATTTTSTA
-353 TTTTAT
+353 TTVKT
-359 TAQAT
+359 T